1 MKPKSRY
8 DKIFTFDLLIAAPQ
22 DANNGLLVS
31 YWTNRQMHPKR
42 FRGLTRISLFSKTH
56 GLVQTVVPQ
65 LHFGG
70 TGKTADFAIQSDLT
84 NALASPT

>member
-1 MKPKSRY
+1 
-8 DKIFTFDLLIAAPQ
+8 
-22 DANNGLLVS
+22 
-31 YWTNRQMHPKR
+31 MHPKR